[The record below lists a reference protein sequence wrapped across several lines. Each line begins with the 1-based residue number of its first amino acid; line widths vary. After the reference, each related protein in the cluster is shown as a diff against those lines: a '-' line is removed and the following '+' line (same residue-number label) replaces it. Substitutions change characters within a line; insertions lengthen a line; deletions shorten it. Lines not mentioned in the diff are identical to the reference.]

1 MSQSSSDSEDRVP
14 SPLSPPTLGAVQ
26 ALPVQQKYRM
36 NRILVFPDPERE
48 YLVYKLKE
56 EQVKKRLSKNYR
68 DSVIVPYF
76 LLSIISLYAA
86 HWIYKKGLNRF
97 RYSKWIFGA
106 IVAHFGLVFTPMWH
120 KICRGRNLFNQSV
133 ERLTLQ

>member
-1 MSQSSSDSEDRVP
+1 
-14 SPLSPPTLGAVQ
+14 
-26 ALPVQQKYRM
+26 
-36 NRILVFPDPERE
+36 
-48 YLVYKLKE
+48 
-56 EQVKKRLSKNYR
+56 VKKRLSKNYR

-76 LLSIISLYAA
+76 LLSIISLYAG